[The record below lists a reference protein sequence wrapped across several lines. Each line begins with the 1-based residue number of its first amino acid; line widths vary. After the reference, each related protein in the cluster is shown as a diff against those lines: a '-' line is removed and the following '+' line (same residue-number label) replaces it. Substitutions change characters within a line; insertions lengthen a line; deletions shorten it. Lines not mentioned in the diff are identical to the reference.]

1 MTTDRDEPVSRSRR
15 AFLAGGGL
23 MVSFALFG
31 SLRVSAGQE
40 NTLGA
45 TILNPKLPGDLKIEP
60 MLDAWIRIDASGVTV
75 CSGKVELGT
84 GVRTALWQVAA
95 DQLALPLERF
105 RFVTADTAL
114 TPDEGYTA
122 GSHTMADGGTAIFHA
137 AAQVRA
143 MLVDAAARKL
153 AVPPERLVLENGV
166 IKSPDGRQLTYED
179 AAAGLDLHRM
189 ATETSP
195 PSDPSTY
202 RYIGK
207 SVPRVDILAKVTGGA
222 AYVQD
227 MRPDGMLHA
236 RVVRPPNHGATLVSA
251 NVDAVS
257 RMPGVVRV
265 VRDGDYLAVV
275 ARGEWQAVLA
285 MRALQASARWRQT
298 ETFPDNATIHDV
310 LKTLPRLDYVTTR
323 QGGDDEVHQAAPVAN
338 AAPAA
343 ALTGARVERV
353 EATKQYVLHGSI
365 GPSCALA
372 VWRDGMLTVW
382 THSQGVF
389 PLRAGIAGLL
399 GLPKEQVRCV
409 HVEGS
414 GCYGHNGADDVAA
427 DAALLAHR
435 MPGAPIR
442 VQWMRDQE
450 AGWEP
455 LGPAMETSLEVA
467 TDADGALT
475 AWRHALWSTPH
486 NERITNPGRL
496 LPAWLVSQPIAPS
509 PPSPIPQP
517 EGDADR
523 NAVPLY
529 RVPDVRVDM
538 HFVTQMPFRTSAMRS
553 LGAHINVV
561 TIEAMMDRLA
571 AAHGKDPVAYRLA
584 QLDDPRAKAVIQR
597 AAEAFGWTANPALP
611 PNRGV
616 GFAFARYKNLMGYC
630 AIALEVEVD
639 PDRRA
644 VRIDRVVTAVDCGQI
659 VNPDGL
665 TNQIE
670 GGIVQSSSWTLY
682 EQVRIGAVGV
692 ESVDWQSYPILRFPQ
707 VPARIDVHMIDQPG
721 MPFLGAAEI
730 AQGPTAAALVSAVG
744 QATGRRPLRLPLVP
758 HLWP

>member
-1 MTTDRDEPVSRSRR
+1 MSDHPLESFNAGRR
-15 AFLAGGGL
+15 AFLAGSGL

-60 MLDAWIRIDASGVTV
+60 MLDAWIKIDASGVTV

-84 GVRTALWQVAA
+84 GVKTALWQVAA
-95 DQLALPLERF
+95 DQLCMPLHKF
-105 RFVTADTAL
+105 RFITADTAL

-137 AAQVRA
+137 ATQVRQ
-143 MLVDAAARKL
+143 MLVDAAASKMGVGAETLTLRD
-153 AVPPERLVLENGV
+153 GV
-166 IKSPDGRQLTYED
+166 ISAVDGRQLSYEQ
-179 AAAGLDLHRM
+179 AAMGVNLHRF
-189 ATETSP
+189 AQETSP
-195 PSDPSTY
+195 AADPAKFK
-202 RYIGK
+202 YIGK
-207 SVPRVDILAKVTGGA
+207 PVPRVDILAKVTGGA

-227 MRPDGMLHA
+227 MRPEGLLHA

-251 NVDAVS
+251 DVDTVA
-257 RMPGVVRV
+257 RLPGVVKV
-265 VRDGDYLAVV
+265 VRDGDYLAVI
-275 ARGEWQAVLA
+275 ARDEWQAIVA
-285 MRALQASARWRQT
+285 MRTLQSTANWKQT
-298 ETFPDNATIHDV
+298 ERFPTNATIHD
-310 LKTLPRLDYVTTR
+310 LLRRLPRLDYVTT
-323 QGGDDEVHQAAPVAN
+323 QTDGGAVHQAPPVPEAPL
-338 AAPAA
+338 PPPM
-343 ALTGARVERV
+343 TGRSADRLDV
-353 EATKQYVLHGSI
+353 TKQYVMHGSI

-399 GLPKEQVRCV
+399 GLPKEQVRCI

-427 DAALLAHR
+427 DAALLAYR
-435 MPGAPIR
+435 VPGHPIR

-455 LGPAMETSLEVA
+455 LGPAMATSLDVS
-467 TDADGALT
+467 TDGQGALLD
-475 AWRHALWSTPH
+475 WRHALWSTPH
-486 NERITNPGRL
+486 NSRITDPGRL
-496 LPAWLVSQPIAPS
+496 LPAWLIGASIAPS

-529 RVPDVRVDM
+529 RAASVRVDM

-561 TIEAMMDRLA
+561 TIESMMDTLA
-571 AAHGKDPVAYRLA
+571 ARHGQDPVDYRLA
-584 QLDDPRAKAVIQR
+584 QLDDPRAREVIQR
-597 AAEAFGWTANPALP
+597 AADEFGWRDRKRLP
-611 PNRGV
+611 RGHGA

-630 AIALEVEVD
+630 ALALEIAVD
-639 PDRRA
+639 DEKRA
-644 VRIDRVVTAVDCGQI
+644 IEIVRVVTAVDCGQI

-682 EQVRIGAVGV
+682 EQVLIGDEGV
-692 ESVDWQSYPILRFPQ
+692 KSVDWQSYPILRFPQ
-707 VPARIDVHMIDQPG
+707 VPGRIDVHMLDRPG

-730 AQGPTAAALVSAVG
+730 AQGPTAAAIVSAVE
-744 QATGRRPLRLPLVP
+744 QAVGHRPLQLPVV
-758 HLWP
+758 HGLWT

>member
-1 MTTDRDEPVSRSRR
+1 MTMQTDKPASPGRR
-15 AFLAGGGL
+15 AFLAGSGIV
-23 MVSFALFG
+23 VSFALFG
-31 SLRVSAGQE
+31 AVRVRAGQE

-60 MLDAWIRIDASGVTV
+60 MLDAWIKIDAKGITV

-84 GVRTALWQVAA
+84 GVKTALWQVAA

-137 AAQVRA
+137 ASQVRQL
-143 MLVDAAARKL
+143 LVEAAATRL
-153 AVPPERLVLENGV
+153 GVPPAQLVLDNGV
-166 IKSPDGRQLTYED
+166 IRSPDGGQLTYED
-179 AAAGLDLHRM
+179 AAAGVSLHRF
-189 ATETSP
+189 AAETSP
-195 PSDPSTY
+195 PADPSAY
-202 RYIGK
+202 RYIGRN
-207 SVPRVDILAKVTGGA
+207 VARVDIPAKVTGGA

-227 MRPDGMLHA
+227 MRPDGMHHA
-236 RVVRPPNHGATLVSA
+236 RVVRPPNRGAVLIS
-251 NVDAVS
+251 VDVPAIA

-265 VRDGDYLAVV
+265 IHDGNYLAVV
-275 ARGEWQAVLA
+275 AKGEWQAVVA

-298 ETFPDNATIHDV
+298 ETFPENASIHRV
-310 LKTLPRLDYVTTR
+310 LKALPTLDYVSIR
-323 QGGDDEVHQAAPVAN
+323 QGGGEVRQSAAAPGAS
-338 AAPAA
+338 PPTP
-343 ALTGARVERV
+343 LEGARVERV
-353 EATKQYVLHGSI
+353 SATKQYVLHGSI

-372 VWRDGMLTVW
+372 VWHDGMLTVW

-414 GCYGHNGADDVAA
+414 GCYGHNGADDAAA
-427 DAALLAHR
+427 DAALIAYR
-435 MPGAPIR
+435 MPGVPVR

-455 LGPAMETSLEVA
+455 LGPAMETTLDVV
-467 TDADGALT
+467 TGADGSLT

-496 LPAWLVSQPIAPS
+496 LAAWLVSQPIAPS

-561 TIEAMMDRLA
+561 TIESMMDRLA
-571 AAHGKDPVAYRLA
+571 EAHGQDPVDYRIA
-584 QLDDPRAKAVIQR
+584 QLDDPRAIAVIR
-597 AAEAFGWTANPALP
+597 RVADAFGWKTMAPRP
-611 PNRGV
+611 PGRGI
-616 GFAFARYKNLMGYC
+616 GFAFAQYKNLMGYC
-630 AIALEVEVD
+630 ALALEVEVD
-639 PDRRA
+639 PERRSIH
-644 VRIDRVVTAVDCGQI
+644 VLRVVTAVDCGQI

-670 GGIVQSSSWTLY
+670 GGIVQSTSWTLF
-682 EQVRIGAVGV
+682 EQVQIGAVGV
-692 ESVDWQSYPILRFPQ
+692 KSVDWQSYPILRFPQ
-707 VPARIDVHMIDQPG
+707 VPDRIDVHMLDQPG
-721 MPFLGAAEI
+721 KPFLGAAEI

-744 QATGRRPLRLPLVP
+744 DATGRRVLQLPLVP
-758 HLWP
+758 NLWP